1 MSDQAANLS
10 PAGIPRELSQ
20 KMAMYIQET
29 SEIIEDL
36 RTENTQLKEAAGTCS
51 KCGKPNCSC
60 GCDKKASE
68 EALEEGRIV
77 ETVDH
82 LIQAGF
88 LKQSGRDQ
96 AIASVKADPA
106 NALLSFVDK
115 LASQQITAPNALPK
129 LGKAVAK
136 EGQES
141 GAAPEKEKRASDSNF
156 EATFDHLNV
165 D

>member
-1 MSDQAANLS
+1 MSDQATNLS
-10 PAGIPRELSQ
+10 PAGIPEELSQ

-29 SEIIEDL
+29 TEIIADL
-36 RTENTQLKEAAGTCS
+36 RTENTQLKEAASTG
-51 KCGKPNCSC
+51 GN
-60 GCDKKASE
+60 DKQASE
-68 EALEEGRIV
+68 EAPEEGRIV

-88 LKQSGRDQ
+88 LKQSSRDQ

-115 LASQQITAPNALPK
+115 LASQQIATPETMPK